1 MEKFEFKVNGM
12 SCGHCEKAIQ
22 DALMESPGVESV
34 KASASNNSVQ
44 VTYLSNKTNTALIK
58 EIIEEEGYNVID

>member
-1 MEKFEFKVNGM
+1 MENIEFTVNGM

-34 KASASNNSVQ
+34 KASASNNNVQ
-44 VTYLSNKTNTALIK
+44 VTYQSNKTNTTLIK
-58 EIIEEEGYNVID
+58 EIIEEEGYDVID